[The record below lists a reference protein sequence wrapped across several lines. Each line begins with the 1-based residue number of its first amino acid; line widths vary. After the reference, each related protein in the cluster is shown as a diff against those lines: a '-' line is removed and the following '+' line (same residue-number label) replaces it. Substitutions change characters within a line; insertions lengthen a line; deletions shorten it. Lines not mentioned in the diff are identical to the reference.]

1 MARLKCTCGNGLS
14 NSDVPS
20 ENIINVFRE
29 KTINAV
35 LQKTPKISLFD
46 FETSECNEYEYWYC
60 PACQRIH
67 VVEKVPNGMVVKKYK
82 AIDSNVRVPLKNM
95 DVIYMFTATEIYD
108 AEESDFEITLSDFLD
123 QNDGTHMYYLD
134 PVEDKVYKR
143 TENALLQPIYERE

>member
-20 ENIINVFRE
+20 ENIINVLRE

-46 FETSECNEYEYWYC
+46 FETSEDNEYEYWYC
-60 PACQRIH
+60 PACKRVH
-67 VVEKVPNGMVVKKYK
+67 VVEKAPSGMVVKKYK
-82 AIDSNVRVPLKNM
+82 AIGNGVQVPLKNM

-108 AEESDFEITLSDFLD
+108 AEELDFGITLSDFLD
-123 QNDGTHMYYLD
+123 QNAETHMYYLD
-134 PVEDKVYKR
+134 PIEDKVYKR
-143 TENALLQPIYERE
+143 AENDFLQPIYERE